1 MAGGWGWGG
10 YLGNR
15 LRFKGEQQ
23 ERAIQQNS
31 CTPWAQHIRQG
42 RGVKSEGGREKLF
55 LRLLHVAAVS
65 LHTEVCYA
73 KQ

>member
-1 MAGGWGWGG
+1 MRWEP
-10 YLGNR
+10 YLNNR
-15 LRFKGEQQ
+15 LCFKCEQQ

-31 CTPWAQHIRQG
+31 CTLWAEHIRQG
-42 RGVKSEGGREKLF
+42 RGVKSGGEGGCF

-65 LHTEVCYA
+65 AHSEVCQA

>member
-1 MAGGWGWGG
+1 MRGEP
-10 YLGNR
+10 YLDNR

-31 CTPWAQHIRQG
+31 CTLRAEHIRQG
-42 RGVKSEGGREKLF
+42 RRVKSEGGRKKLF

-65 LHTEVCYA
+65 AHAEVWRA